1 MNIDL
6 DRLIGKIV
14 EGNTILRE
22 NGTCPTVFD
31 GEKIINS
38 PEYIEGDII
47 KSIIEKC
54 FDNTQGFD
62 YNGIFCRVNK
72 YKTANP
78 AKAAHGKIFED
89 TFNQVLAISYN
100 AESSNHEDIDG
111 FKDNYFLKG
120 KLRNFEIPFLKN
132 FFIPQLEW
140 QHDALDLT
148 VDHYNKISAKLK
160 KEPTAQDRKDYFLH
174 EKMNYTF
181 ETAPDDNIKKIKNEM
196 KEIMGYGLNIKY
208 SRGKYIR
215 AVGPNKDLV
224 GNKMFPD
231 KAEMADFRNFWD
243 DTHTGNK
250 FNSDS
255 PNILPFVGVWGVWE
269 DISIIED
276 IKHYKCGKGAWFI
289 KFEDTEKFRYK
300 LWGNKE
306 GKLKEKLESLS
317 KAMEN
322 IKELASEIKE
332 NEDKYVEALA
342 IYYGSKTPS
351 KGTAS
356 KIISSNY
363 NKYWK
368 FVNEIDQD
376 EKSIIALVEIINKMI
391 KDNGGALKL
400 NQKAFSYNSEKSNP
414 YRPARI
420 QVGFI
425 PKKIPDFLLNGMK
438 DDNKYVAYIDEYGN
452 NSNKNAENL
461 LTSLLMPIEFTK
473 IEIAQKKIKKVKK
486 KIKEKISVKIVKE
499 LFKVTK
505 KIWKHGVKL
514 GTIKKSNLYEKIR
527 LWNTMINDTTNKNIT
542 IPLAI
547 NRADIK
553 IPDDPEKVP
562 SNISELLK
570 NILKMI
576 RTLGRNYQKGGG
588 EINNDIKELEDI
600 IFKLENIDIML
611 EDSEVNDGLTLL
623 DIDNELNKYKYI
635 LDKEEQNI
643 NSEENLHDIKE
654 ILQENREMLYNQH
667 MEDIPVF
674 IDIEVL
680 ENIDD
685 LKQIDKEYIGKLKE
699 YNNSLL
705 ILLRV
710 INESNELSNT
720 EKIKLLI
727 AYNDFKNASKN
738 YLKKGGMKGR
748 KQPPLLTNLSSESK
762 STTLP
767 NARKKVPKP
776 LPRSPLTT
784 GNLNQFTQNQSDMS
798 PLNLQ
803 QQALRENLERS
814 GVSPEGAN
822 QAMFFSGE
830 DSRQMAQDLKTLKKK
845 GKNIIRQTS
854 FAGPDRRGRSDSLSS
869 RFSEARSLSP
879 VKRSREGRISAQ
891 GINLKRVLGDG
902 SDNFSVPTSN
912 RSSNRIRKK
921 QLTDE
926 ERFKIINALDNNDFE
941 GVFNMITD
949 DTSTMSISSDKK
961 SSQRDSSTGNESDEG
976 NQSMSS
982 FNSEEEKLKY
992 FMQNEDSDVKYKETR
1007 DITEAYNTLFE
1018 TYENDKQ
1025 GMSKLIIQTMDNL
1038 DIANP
1043 STINSEIKKNMWK
1056 IFDNAFEKLNIN
1068 HSIWNRLKPS
1078 TRETIKNRSSSV
1090 EELGDKFKELEFQ
1103 TGGGEKGELKGTTLD
1118 NFLKEIND
1126 EMGYDDD
1133 KILKFYDLFKLEEL
1147 KDINR
1152 TLEETVG
1159 EVRGRLEKKIID
1171 LFMNPNKNMKSEVY
1185 KYINIQKGGSKYY
1198 FNDYI

>member
-22 NGTCPTVFD
+22 EGACPTVFD
-31 GEKIINS
+31 GEKIINN
-38 PEYIEGDII
+38 PEYIEGEIV

-54 FDNTQGFD
+54 FDNTEGFD

-100 AESSNHEDIDG
+100 AEISNNEDIDG

-160 KEPTAQDRKDYFLH
+160 KEPTEKDRKDYFLH

-215 AVGPNKDLV
+215 AVGPNKDLAKD
-224 GNKMFPD
+224 KMFPD

-243 DTHTGNK
+243 DTHTSNK
-250 FNSDS
+250 FNTDS
-255 PNILPFVGVWGVWE
+255 PNILPFVGVWGVWK
-269 DISIIED
+269 DITIIED

-289 KFEDTEKFRYK
+289 KFEDTEKFRHK

-306 GKLKEKLESLS
+306 GKLKEELESLS

-322 IKELASEIKE
+322 IKELASEIKD

-356 KIISSNY
+356 EIISSNY
-363 NKYWK
+363 NKYWD

-400 NQKAFSYNSEKSNP
+400 NQKAFSYNAEKSNP

-438 DDNKYVAYIDEYGN
+438 DNDKYVAYIDEYGN
-452 NSNKNAENL
+452 NPNKNAGTL

-527 LWNTMINDTTNKNIT
+527 LWNTMIDDTTNENIT

-547 NRADIK
+547 NRVEIK
-553 IPDDPEKVP
+553 IPDNPEKVP

-570 NILKMI
+570 NILKKI

-588 EINNDIKELEDI
+588 EINNDIEELEDI

-680 ENIDD
+680 EGIDD

-710 INESNELSNT
+710 INESNELSNK
-720 EKIKLLI
+720 EKLKLLI
-727 AYNDFKNASKN
+727 AYNDLKNASKN
-738 YLKKGGMKGR
+738 YLQKGGMKGR
-748 KQPPLLTNLSSESK
+748 KKPSKLSDLSSEST

-767 NARKKVPKP
+767 HARGMVPKP
-776 LPRSPLTT
+776 LPRSPLTR
-784 GNLNQFTQNQSDMS
+784 GNLNEFTQNQSDMS
-798 PLNLQ
+798 PLTLE
-803 QQALRENLERS
+803 QQALRVNLERS

-822 QAMFFSGE
+822 EAMFFSGE
-830 DSRQMAQDLKTLKKK
+830 DSRQMQQDLKSLKKT
-845 GKNIIRQTS
+845 GKYTRQSS
-854 FAGPDRRGRSDSLSS
+854 FAGQDRRGRSGSQSS
-869 RFSEARSLSP
+869 RFGEARSVSP
-879 VKRSREGRISAQ
+879 RRSIS
-891 GINLKRVLGDG
+891 GPVPFGPGVNLKRTIGDG
-902 SDNFSVPTSN
+902 FDNFSGATSN

-921 QLTDE
+921 QLTDK
-926 ERFKIINALDNNDFE
+926 EREQIKNALDNNDIE
-941 GVFNMITD
+941 GIFNMITD
-949 DTSTMSISSDKK
+949 DASTMSISDKK
-961 SSQRDSSTGNESDEG
+961 SSQRDSSKGNQSDEG
-976 NQSMSS
+976 NLSTSS
-982 FNSEEEKLKY
+982 FNSDEEELKY
-992 FMQNEDSDVKYKETR
+992 FMSNKESDMKYSFTQH
-1007 DITEAYNTLFE
+1007 INEAYNYVFDN
-1018 TYENDKQ
+1018 YEAEKD
-1025 GMSKLIIQTMDNL
+1025 GMNPLIIQILDDL
-1038 DIANP
+1038 DIGNP
-1043 STINSEIKKNMWK
+1043 RTINSEIKKNMWK

-1068 HSIWNRLKPS
+1068 HALWNRLKPS

-1090 EELGDKFKELEFQ
+1090 EELGDKFKDIELQ
-1103 TGGGEKGELKGTTLD
+1103 GGGEKDELKGTTLD
-1118 NFLKEIND
+1118 NFLKEVNN

-1133 KILKFYDLFKLEEL
+1133 KLLKFYELFELKEL

-1159 EVRGRLEKKIID
+1159 GVRGRLEKNIIE
-1171 LFMNPNKNMKSEVY
+1171 LFMNPEK
-1185 KYINIQKGGSKYY
+1185 KGW
-1198 FNDYI
+1198 